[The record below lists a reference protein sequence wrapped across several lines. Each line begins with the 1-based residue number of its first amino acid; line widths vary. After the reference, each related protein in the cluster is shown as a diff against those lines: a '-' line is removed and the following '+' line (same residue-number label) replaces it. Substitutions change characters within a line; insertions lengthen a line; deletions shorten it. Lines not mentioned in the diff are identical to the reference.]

1 MRGAK
6 CDKAFA
12 LPLPRLQ
19 AFFFFFEYTAPPRRL
34 VVSLV
39 REGRQLAAYSGVS
52 CQKEVMLRKRRGEFG
67 SRRHAAADFFVFRC
81 SISGNIP
88 EPTAAYQNIAE
99 LWN

>member
-1 MRGAK
+1 
-6 CDKAFA
+6 
-12 LPLPRLQ
+12 
-19 AFFFFFEYTAPPRRL
+19 
-34 VVSLV
+34 VSLV

-99 LWN
+99 PGIEQKFCQVCTQLTLFPLFN